1 MSKAIRRS
9 KKLNSDND
17 NLYIYDDDTVAT
29 FGPVPY
35 DSCYDYSKNSASHI
49 IDTLYLDD
57 NNTFFKNLNEGIN
70 IVKPYKI

>member
-17 NLYIYDDDTVAT
+17 NLYIYDEDTVAT

-35 DSCYDYSKNSASHI
+35 DSFYDCGKNGVSHI
-49 IDTLYLDD
+49 IDTLYLED
-57 NNTFFKNLNEGIN
+57 NNTFFKNSNEGIH
-70 IVKPYKI
+70 IVKTNKI

>member
-17 NLYIYDDDTVAT
+17 NLYVYDEDTAAT

-35 DSCYDYSKNSASHI
+35 DSCYDYGKNSSSHI
-49 IDTLYLDD
+49 IDTLYLED
-57 NNTFFKNLNEGIN
+57 NNTFFKNSKEGIN
-70 IVKPYKI
+70 IVKTYKI

>member
-35 DSCYDYSKNSASHI
+35 DSYYDYSKNGASHI
-49 IDTLYLDD
+49 IDTLYLED
-57 NNTFFKNLNEGIN
+57 NNTFFKNSNEGIN
-70 IVKPYKI
+70 IVKTYKI

>member
-17 NLYIYDDDTVAT
+17 NLYIYDEDTVAT

-35 DSCYDYSKNSASHI
+35 DSFYDYGKNSASHI
-49 IDTLYLDD
+49 IDTLYLED
-57 NNTFFKNLNEGIN
+57 NNTFFKNSNEGIH
-70 IVKPYKI
+70 IVKTYKI

>member
-17 NLYIYDDDTVAT
+17 NLYVYDEGSVAI

-35 DSCYDYSKNSASHI
+35 EPWYDYGKNGASHL
-49 IDTLYLDD
+49 TESLFLED
-57 NNTFFKNLNEGIN
+57 NNTFIYGPSELDN
-70 IVKPYKI
+70 IKFVYKI